1 MAGNNKAP
9 PTRTVTLQEFKP
21 QISIRQLRDH
31 KESWR
36 EYRINGPR
44 PFLRKTR
51 DYLQRL
57 DGTVN
62 CKFRTTG
69 REQKQVPPIEECYPV
84 LKRITKARGE
94 SRYQE
99 PEEVLVN
106 IQGQVSWGLEHKYL
120 SKTRPYNEYGD
131 TVKNPPTVPYIERKQ
146 TSSTPH
152 YLEKNK
158 RPYRKPGYRYK
169 LPSTTN
175 SHYEAHTWSPVH
187 FIPKDGD
194 KILKK
199 RRYPLEFP
207 TGLLELPE
215 RGIIER
221 IVYEYSGNQ
230 VPWWNFNHLTTG
242 EVPGDYEEH
251 TAKRYRLSTTG
262 YYPWLRG
269 VHSEDP
275 PTKGLFEDSDE
286 ESTTTTAKP
295 VQVLPV
301 HIKLVPSTQR
311 HGLKTTGLS
320 DEEN

>member
-9 PTRTVTLQEFKP
+9 PTRTVTLREFKP

-69 REQKQVPPIEECYPV
+69 REQKQVPPIEDTYPV
-84 LKRITKARGE
+84 LTRITKARGE

-175 SHYEAHTWSPVH
+175 SHYE
-187 FIPKDGD
+187 
-194 KILKK
+194 
-199 RRYPLEFP
+199 
-207 TGLLELPE
+207 
-215 RGIIER
+215 
-221 IVYEYSGNQ
+221 
-230 VPWWNFNHLTTG
+230 
-242 EVPGDYEEH
+242 EH
-251 TAKRYRLSTTG
+251 TAKRFRLSTTG

-275 PTKGLFEDSDE
+275 PTKGLFEDTDD
-286 ESTTTTAKP
+286 ESTTTTAKSIT

-301 HIKLVPSTQR
+301 QIKLVPSTQK